1 MQKTPFDLILDQ
13 IASADRITSMEVR
26 ERLRI
31 AMASAL
37 KDPNPAVQAM
47 WNSVPKKGDTPT
59 LEEFMDYL
67 IQKNMLQP

>member
-26 ERLRI
+26 ERLRM

>member
-1 MQKTPFDLILDQ
+1 MQKTSFDLILDQ

-26 ERLRI
+26 ERLRM

>member
-13 IASADRITSMEVR
+13 IASANRITSMEVR
-26 ERLRI
+26 ERLRM